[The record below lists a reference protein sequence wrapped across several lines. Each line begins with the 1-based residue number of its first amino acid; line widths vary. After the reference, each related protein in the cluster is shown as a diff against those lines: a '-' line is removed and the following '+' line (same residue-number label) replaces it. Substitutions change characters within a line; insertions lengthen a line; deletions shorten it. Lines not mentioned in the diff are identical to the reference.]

1 MLFNIM
7 WWICLPGCPVDW
19 VNYKGNCYFFSKNM
33 QNFDEAKTSCEST
46 SASLLIINDREEL
59 VTND

>member
-1 MLFNIM
+1 M
-7 WWICLPGCPVDW
+7 DW

-33 QNFDEAKTSCEST
+33 QNFDAAKTSCEST